1 MKQFKKTLLFL
12 LTLALLPAMQVFAQ
26 QIPQLPIDPA
36 VRMGVLPNGMTYYI
50 RHNNLPEKQAF
61 FYIVQKVGSVQ
72 EEESQ
77 RGLAHFLEH
86 MAFGGTTNFPGN
98 GIINYTQRIGVKFG
112 ENLNAYTST
121 DETVYNIDNVP
132 VTPANLDSCLL
143 ILHDW
148 SHDLLLTPE
157 EIKKQRGIIHEEWRL
172 RSSASQRILNRNLEK
187 LYPGSRYGKRMPIG
201 LMSVVDNF
209 KPEELKAYYRKWYR
223 PDLQGIVVVGDFDAA
238 QMEAKVKKL
247 FSDLPNPKN
256 EAKYESYPVPDNNE
270 PIYVIDKDKEQT
282 VGVMEIMFK
291 TEPMDRN
298 MRGSQYFLMQNY
310 FTALATSALNQRFS
324 EMTQK
329 PDCPFVQAGVDYG
342 TYLLSKTC
350 DALSVY
356 IVPKPGKDAEAV
368 KAVMAEIKR
377 ANKFGITET
386 ELMRADDEF
395 LSNLEAVY
403 NNRDKQK
410 SSYYIPQYY
419 RHFLEGNAIPSIET
433 EYNLYK
439 MISQQLRSSKQL
451 SPVVSQMVAELTAR
465 TDTNF
470 VFLAMYPEKDGVVV
484 PTEAQMK
491 AAVAAGMA
499 ENVTAYV
506 DNVKNEPLITK
517 LPKAGSVK
525 KQEAADFGYTKWTLS
540 NGAVVYF
547 KKTDFN
553 ESQIIMSAQSAGGL
567 NELNIKDPKTLV
579 NAQMAADIVDG
590 TGLGNFKQTELEKAL
605 AGKQVSLSSSI
616 NNDTESLGGSSTPKD
631 LRTLFEMLYLKFTA
645 IGNDPESYNNTL
657 LSMKTQLENA
667 EKVPETAFSDSIR
680 TTIYGHDARLR
691 TTEQKKADFAL
702 YDYQT
707 MQKIYRERFNS
718 PSDFTFFFTGNINVD
733 SLKQFCEL
741 YLASIPAAKNKEV
754 RRDPKLE
761 LVNGQVTNKFVR
773 SMETPKANIVILYH
787 GNHPY
792 SLKEAQIINAFGSV
806 LDDRVLQSVREKASI
821 AYSTQAGANASY
833 GFHPQYSVQLYC
845 PVKPANVDQ
854 ALQLM
859 NEAIKEIAEKGVTAE
874 ELDKVKKFEIKEYQE
889 SQKNNGYWQG
899 LISAKTFWNQDGRTG
914 YEAAVNGVTSQDI
927 QNFAKNVLL
936 KQNNKCTIIMMPE
949 SLHETE

>member
-12 LTLALLPAMQVFAQ
+12 LMLALLPAMQVFAQ

-50 RHNNLPEKQAF
+50 RHNSLPEKQAF

-72 EEESQ
+72 EEEPQ

-223 PDLQGIVVVGDFDAA
+223 PDLQGIVIVGDFDAA

-270 PIYVIDKDKEQT
+270 PIYVVDKDKEQT
-282 VGVMEIMFK
+282 VGVIEIMFK

-298 MRGSQYFLMQNY
+298 MRGSQYFLLQNY
-310 FTALATSALNQRFS
+310 MTSLATSALDQRFS
-324 EMTQK
+324 ELAQK
-329 PDCPFVQAGVDYG
+329 PDCPFVQAGTDYSN
-342 TYLLSKTC
+342 YILSKTC

-377 ANKFGITET
+377 ANKFGLTET
-386 ELMRADDEF
+386 ELMRADEAF
-395 LSNLEAVY
+395 LSSMEATY

-433 EYNLYK
+433 KYNLYK
-439 MISQQLRSSKQL
+439 TLSQQLRASKQL
-451 SPVVSQMVAELTAR
+451 APLVSKMVEELTAH

-470 VFLAMYPEKDGVVV
+470 VFLAMYPEKEGFVV

-491 AAVAAGMA
+491 QAVEAGWN
-499 ENVTAYV
+499 ENVTPYV

-567 NELNIKDPKTLV
+567 NEVNIKDTKTLV
-579 NAQMAADIVDG
+579 NAQMADNIIDA

-680 TTIYGHDARLR
+680 TTIYGHDARVR

-702 YDYQT
+702 YDYQL

-718 PSDFTFFFTGNINVD
+718 PSDFTFFFTGNVNVD

-741 YLASIPAAKNKEV
+741 YLASIPAAKKKEV

-761 LVNGQVTNKFVR
+761 FVNGQVTNKFVR

-792 SLKEAQIINAFGSV
+792 SLKEAQIVNAFGSV
-806 LDDRVLQSVREKASI
+806 LDDRVLQSVREKANI
-821 AYSTQAGANASY
+821 AYSTQADANASY
-833 GFHPQYSVQLYC
+833 GFHPQYYVQLYC

-859 NEAIKEIAEKGVTAE
+859 NEAIKEIAEKGVTNE

-899 LISAKTFWNQDGRTG
+899 LISAKTFWNQDERTG

-936 KQNNKCTIIMMPE
+936 KQNNKISIIMMPA
-949 SLHETE
+949 SLKETE